1 MGVEE
6 SSIFKRLCSRR
17 RINVGCLGTRILRL
31 PLPWPGTRTQIGLAE
46 NGQKGKVRQKIKWHE
61 PDLSSDAAANGS
73 KSHPRSEKKRIPHN
87 SGRGRTHVKCTHL
100 FQEGLYLNVNDPPPA
115 NMQPHRTVT
124 ASRR

>member
-61 PDLSSDAAANGS
+61 PDLSSRAAANGS
-73 KSHPRSEKKRIPHN
+73 KSHPRCEKKRIPH
-87 SGRGRTHVKCTHL
+87 SCRGLGKGRGPGRNIHPWKGRRCK
-100 FQEGLYLNVNDPPPA
+100 GA
-115 NMQPHRTVT
+115 NAIALRLQPR
-124 ASRR
+124 

>member
-61 PDLSSDAAANGS
+61 PDLSSRAAANGS
-73 KSHPRSEKKRIPHN
+73 KSHPRCEKKRIPHRWRLRMSAYN
-87 SGRGRTHVKCTHL
+87 SEYLRIFRSGAEDGRK
-100 FQEGLYLNVNDPPPA
+100 
-115 NMQPHRTVT
+115 
-124 ASRR
+124 

>member
-61 PDLSSDAAANGS
+61 PDLSSRAAANGS
-73 KSHPRSEKKRIPHN
+73 KSHPRCEKKRIPH
-87 SGRGRTHVKCTHL
+87 SW
-100 FQEGLYLNVNDPPPA
+100 EG
-115 NMQPHRTVT
+115 
-124 ASRR
+124 SRQIRCETGEEFPS